1 MALAQILI
9 LTREIDVCYR
19 NSDDEKA
26 NDPCTCPSADL
37 NYNHDVN
44 NNYNN
49 NGYNNNGYNNN
60 GYNNNGFLNVLPRGG
75 SSPSNHL
82 TDNHI

>member
-9 LTREIDVCYR
+9 LTREIDVFYW

-37 NYNHDVN
+37 NYNHDVD

-49 NGYNNNGYNNN
+49 Y
-60 GYNNNGFLNVLPRGG
+60 GFSNVLPRGG
-75 SSPSNHL
+75 SLPSNHL

>member
-9 LTREIDVCYR
+9 STREIDVFYR

-37 NYNHDVN
+37 NYNHDVD

-49 NGYNNNGYNNN
+49 NG
-60 GYNNNGFLNVLPRGG
+60 FSNVLPRGG
-75 SSPSNHL
+75 SLPSNHL

>member
-9 LTREIDVCYR
+9 LTREIDVFYW

-26 NDPCTCPSADL
+26 NDPCTCPATDL
-37 NYNHDVN
+37 NYNHDDN
-44 NNYNN
+44 NN
-49 NGYNNNGYNNN
+49 
-60 GYNNNGFLNVLPRGG
+60 YNNNGFLNVLPRGG